1 MAMAQD
7 TDQNPHKNQDEQQ
20 PPKIRIDVLGWLRT
34 HLFNGWFNSL
44 LTLLCLWLLVE
55 IIPPLVDWFFLSA
68 VWGDASPETCK
79 QATGACWAFIEEKH
93 RLILFGRYPF
103 DEQWRPLLAVIL
115 LLGMIVISAQRRF
128 WKPWLL
134 PAWGAMVV
142 LYLWL
147 LGGGLGL
154 TPVRTELWGGLPLT
168 LMLAV
173 TAIVVA
179 FPLSILLALGRRS
192 RLPAIK
198 AVCIGYIELIRG
210 VPLVTLL
217 FMASFMIPLFTPPD
231 VSIDTVLRAQIA
243 LIVFVSSYLAEVIR
257 GGLQSV
263 PRGQYEA
270 AAAIGLTYWQMQR
283 KIIMPQAL
291 KISIAPIVNTYIAIF
306 KDTTLVVIISLTEIL
321 LATRQAFA
329 DPEWR
334 PFFVEG
340 YIFVGIF
347 FWIACFFMSKYS
359 QHLER
364 VLDTGLKK

>member
-1 MAMAQD
+1 MAQGAE
-7 TDQNPHKNQDEQQ
+7 TAQNEQ
-20 PPKIRIDVLGWLRT
+20 PPPPTQVGVLGWLRAN
-34 HLFNGWFNSL
+34 LFNGWFNTL
-44 LTLLCLWLLVE
+44 LTLVLLWALYEVV
-55 IIPPLVDWFFLSA
+55 PPLVNWLFVDA

-79 QATGACWAFIEEKH
+79 QAAGACWAFIQEKH
-93 RLILFGRYPF
+93 RLILFGRYPYE
-103 DEQWRPLLAVIL
+103 EQWRPLIAVIL
-115 LLGMIVISAQRRF
+115 LVAMIAVSTQRRF
-128 WKPWLL
+128 WRSWLL
-134 PAWGAMVV
+134 GAWVV
-142 LYLWL
+142 TVLVYLWL
-147 LGGGLGL
+147 LAGGLGL
-154 TPVRTELWGGLPLT
+154 EPVRSDLWGGLPLT

-192 RLPAIK
+192 HMPAIRYL
-198 AVCIGYIELIRG
+198 CIGYIELIRG

-217 FMASFMIPLFTPPD
+217 FMASFMIPLFTPPET
-231 VSIDTVLRAQIA
+231 SINTVLRAQIA

-257 GGLQSV
+257 GGLQSL

-270 AAAIGLTYWQMQR
+270 AAALGLSYWQMQR

-340 YIFVGIF
+340 YIFVGLF
-347 FWIACFFMSKYS
+347 FWMACFFMSKYS

-364 VLDTGLKK
+364 VLDTGVKR

>member
-1 MAMAQD
+1 MAEAVE
-7 TDQNPHKNQDEQQ
+7 TASDEK
-20 PPKIRIDVLGWLRT
+20 PPPRTQIGVLGWLRAN
-34 HLFNGWFNSL
+34 LFNGWFNTA
-44 LTLLCLWLLVE
+44 LTLFCLWLLYELV
-55 IIPPLVDWFFLSA
+55 PPLVNWFFLDA
-68 VWGDASPETCK
+68 VWGDAAPETCK
-79 QATGACWAFIEEKH
+79 QAAGACWAFIEEKH

-103 DEQWRPLLAVIL
+103 EDQWRPLIAVVL
-115 LLGMIVISAQRRF
+115 LVAMIVVSAQRRF
-128 WKPWLL
+128 WRPWLL
-134 PAWGAMVV
+134 GAWVATM
-142 LYLWL
+142 LIYLWL

-154 TPVRTELWGGLPLT
+154 ESVRTELWGGLPLT
-168 LMLAV
+168 LLLAV
-173 TAIVVA
+173 TAIIVA
-179 FPLSILLALGRRS
+179 FPISILLALGRRS
-192 RLPAIK
+192 HMPIVR
-198 AVCIGYIELIRG
+198 AVCVGYIELIRG

-217 FMASFMIPLFTPPD
+217 FMASFMIPLFTPPE
-231 VSIDTVLRAQIA
+231 VSISTVLRAQIA

-306 KDTTLVVIISLTEIL
+306 KDTTLVVIISLTDIL

-340 YIFVGIF
+340 YIFVGLF
-347 FWIACFFMSKYS
+347 FWMACFFMSKYS
-359 QHLER
+359 QHLEQ
-364 VLDTGLKK
+364 VLDTGVKR

>member
-1 MAMAQD
+1 MAQGAE
-7 TDQNPHKNQDEQQ
+7 TAQDEQ
-20 PPKIRIDVLGWLRT
+20 PPPPTQVGVLGWLRAN
-34 HLFNGWFNSL
+34 LFNGWFNTI
-44 LTLLCLWLLVE
+44 LTLFFLWALYEV
-55 IIPPLVDWFFLSA
+55 IPPLVNWLFVDA

-79 QATGACWAFIEEKH
+79 QAAGACWAFIHEKH
-93 RLILFGRYPF
+93 RLILFGRYPYE
-103 DEQWRPLLAVIL
+103 EQWRPLIAVIL
-115 LLGMIVISAQRRF
+115 LVTMIGLSTQRRF
-128 WKPWLL
+128 WRSWLL
-134 PAWGAMVV
+134 GVWVV
-142 LYLWL
+142 TVVVYLWL

-154 TPVRTELWGGLPLT
+154 EPVRSDLWGGLPLT
-168 LMLAV
+168 LLLAI

-179 FPLSILLALGRRS
+179 FPISILLALGRRS
-192 RLPAIK
+192 HMPAIRY
-198 AVCIGYIELIRG
+198 VCIGYIELVRG

-217 FMASFMIPLFTPPD
+217 FMASFMIPLFTPPEMN
-231 VSIDTVLRAQIA
+231 INTVLRAQIA

-257 GGLQSV
+257 GGLQSL

-270 AAAIGLTYWQMQR
+270 AAALGLSYWQMQR

-340 YIFVGIF
+340 YIFVGLF
-347 FWIACFFMSKYS
+347 FWMACFFMSKYS

-364 VLDTGLKK
+364 VLDTGVKR